1 MKTKSMETKTTNI
14 GWKTAINNGNCISIM
29 LDHGTDNMEL
39 VKVEVEHDDFG
50 TPYIPAD
57 RVMDLLQILKT
68 EMQEHPLQNL
78 YMSDEYNY

>member
-1 MKTKSMETKTTNI
+1 METKTTNI
-14 GWKTAINNGNCISIM
+14 GCKTAINNGKCISMM
-29 LDHGTDNMEL
+29 LDNGTNDMAL
-39 VKVEVEHDDFG
+39 VKIEVEYDDFG

-78 YMSDEYNY
+78 YSSDEYNY